1 MIVLWKK
8 ESNMKKIFIAFLALA
23 LCGICLTLSAK
34 STNTEKKTMENTNK
48 NRKVLVAY
56 FSRTGEQYSVGNIT
70 EGNTAIIAKMIA
82 AKTGGDL
89 FEIKV
94 AKDNYPKGYSA
105 LTDYAKEEKQKKAR
119 PEIVGKVAKFT
130 DYDTVFIGYPNWW
143 SDMPMPVY
151 TFLESYDFTNKNVV
165 PFCTHEGSGIGGT
178 ENNVKNAAKGS
189 KPLKGFAIYGHT
201 AQNERAEAEKK
212 VLQWLKEIGFDI

>member
-56 FSRTGEQYSVGNIT
+56 FSRTGEQYSVGNIS

-94 AKDNYPKGYSA
+94 AKDNYPKGYTA
-105 LTDYAKEEKQKKAR
+105 LTEYAKEEKQKKAR

-212 VLQWLKEIGFDI
+212 VSQWLKEIGF

>member
-1 MIVLWKK
+1 
-8 ESNMKKIFIAFLALA
+8 MKLRKSFVFTAFLALA
-23 LCGICLTLSAK
+23 LCGICMTLSAK
-34 STNTEKKTMENTNK
+34 NTNTEKKTMENTNK

-56 FSRTGEQYSVGNIT
+56 FSRTGEQYSVGNIS

-119 PEIVGKVAKFT
+119 PEIVGKVAKFA

-212 VLQWLKEIGFDI
+212 VSQWLKEIGF